1 MASTAVPVRTKF
13 TLAVCYIAY
22 ALCFTALLGY
32 IANWQPRESTYS
44 CADFVEVAGSLSVL
58 VVAFTT
64 ALSPKPFHTLNA
76 ADAVCSVPMVSLI
89 SLSIATASL
98 KPDSSTRPAVEISLA
113 STVTP
118 TGLGISSKTLTL
130 AAIGMFIVFGLSFK
144 RSTYSVARFTGF
156 CCTLM
161 APASIFGWLPNL
173 YLSGGGAFLLG
184 SVSTHSSVVNFVP
197 RLAWL
202 HRVATSVVLPLFL
215 IELANEIRG
224 IPASTLTFLAVYSI
238 PFAAFFVW
246 TLGNTKGMTATSSSF
261 FHHWN
266 RRWNPFMR
274 SSGSY
279 SVEVC
284 GHCSVVGLCIGKA
297 LSSVAG
303 PRYEYMQVVLHL
315 MVHANKKLACIFS
328 VAAPQIGPQ
337 LVSRQL
343 LTEMPPVSTQE
354 LGPEIQQ
361 TVGTTLLVF
370 ALMAVGTLVAATATK
385 RNARSRRAADHA
397 KAIPSADTAPST
409 DRNALHDVGPSSSTS
424 IDFASASER
433 PINRALIGYGN
444 QPCSASIDTSNV
456 TISIEQAS
464 QPEAATPP
472 SVATT
477 ADSVM
482 TSDDASPSGSLLRSD
497 YTYDEFDALFL
508 VDGLSVEIPCREY
521 DVPPLD
527 PRLESSL
534 RSSAEVGSASALAQP
549 LMGLTK
555 QCPNGSLLPR
565 GSLVCLPHG
574 GSIRTANG
582 HIAKRGSQSRDPHG
596 TLSPQAKTSRKREPV
611 PKPQAA
617 DALAKL
623 HEKQM
628 QLRQQIAEV
637 VASSGTTSSTD
648 SSTSATKAADAGSPT
663 CSAGELTVLRREAK
677 RAYSKAYRIQQK
689 GKIDA
694 LEVQLDETKMMLQAM
709 YSAHMQLRIQHAQL
723 AISAG
728 NAAVSASD
736 SISSEEEEEST
747 DNPLVPSAKAQYG
760 VEELRNQVENLR
772 REWQAQKEVADSRES
787 MVRQLLTSIG
797 SFNKTQPAEEL
808 AAAVLARYNSHSK
821 FPFERSRLSI
831 PSVPMP

>member
-1 MASTAVPVRTKF
+1 MEPSTAVPVRTKF

-22 ALCFTALLGY
+22 AVCFTALLGY

-58 VVAFTT
+58 VVAFTK
-64 ALSPKPFHTLNA
+64 ALSPKAFHTLDA

-144 RSTYSVARFTGF
+144 SSTYSVSRITGF
-156 CCTLM
+156 CCTLI
-161 APASIFGWLPNL
+161 ASANIFGWLPNL

-184 SVSTHSSVVNFVP
+184 FVSTHSSVVNFVP

-224 IPASTLTFLAVYSI
+224 IPASTLTLLAVYSF
-238 PFAAFFVW
+238 PFAAFFAW
-246 TLGNTKGMTATSSSF
+246 TLGNNKRLTSLSY
-261 FHHWN
+261 WN
-266 RRWNPFMR
+266 RRWNPFML
-274 SSGSY
+274 SSDCY
-279 SVEVC
+279 SVEIC
-284 GHCSVVGLCIGKA
+284 GHCSVVGLCIGKFFA
-297 LSSVAG
+297 SVAG
-303 PRYEYMQVVLHL
+303 PRYEYMQVVLYL
-315 MVHANKKLACIFS
+315 MVHANKKLARIFS
-328 VAAPQIGPQ
+328 GAAPQIEPNV
-337 LVSRQL
+337 VSRQL
-343 LTEMPPVSTQE
+343 LTEMPPVSTQA
-354 LGPEIQQ
+354 LMPEIQQ

-370 ALMAVGTLVAATATK
+370 ALMAVGTLVTATATK

-397 KAIPSADTAPST
+397 KAIPSADTVPST
-409 DRNALHDVGPSSSTS
+409 DRNANDVGPSSSTS
-424 IDFASASER
+424 ID
-433 PINRALIGYGN
+433 
-444 QPCSASIDTSNV
+444 TSNV
-456 TISIEQAS
+456 TIAIEQAS
-464 QPEAATPP
+464 QPAAATPP

-482 TSDDASPSGSLLRSD
+482 TSDDASPSGSLLSSD
-497 YTYDEFDALFL
+497 HTYDESDALFL

-534 RSSAEVGSASALAQP
+534 RSSAEVGSASALPQP

-555 QCPNGSLLPR
+555 QCPNGSVLPR
-565 GSLVCLPHG
+565 GSFACLPHG
-574 GSIRTANG
+574 GPIRTATG

-611 PKPQAA
+611 PKPEAA
-617 DALAKL
+617 DALAML

-648 SSTSATKAADAGSPT
+648 SSNSATKAADAGSPAF
-663 CSAGELTVLRREAK
+663 SSGELRVLRREAK
-677 RAYSKAYRIQQK
+677 RAYSKAYRIHQK
-689 GKIDA
+689 GKIDV
-694 LEVQLDETKMMLQAM
+694 LEEQLDETKMMLQAI

-723 AISAG
+723 AISTG

-736 SISSEEEEEST
+736 SISGEDEEEST
-747 DNPLVPSAKAQYG
+747 DTPLVPSAKAQYG
-760 VEELRNQVENLR
+760 VEELRSQVENLR

-787 MVRQLLTSIG
+787 MVRQLLTSMC
-797 SFNKTQPAEEL
+797 SYNKTQPIEEH
-808 AAAVLARYNSHSK
+808 AAAVLARYNTDSNVAACQSHQLPCHDSDAALAA
-821 FPFERSRLSI
+821 FCR
-831 PSVPMP
+831 